1 MDEPTSSKVTNTPAK
16 STTPRKCLGSPP
28 KSSPQPTGTETPAE
42 DFKAESFAEHVPTVS
57 PTLSDCRRSSRKKVI
72 KFDVLNLLNKNRKA
86 NKLQT
91 DAPVPATS
99 TRCSLDVRDVAAATT
114 APPAAADLPVPTSST
129 SLSSAEPFAKPKPT
143 QCLTLEQGCSEESSL
158 AEKQSERDS
167 LFRKQRRSGRNHSA
181 QAALT
186 SQVVDG
192 GTVENG
198 RSISCSDSATNSTT
212 AYSGIN
218 AYTDYLLKTKFK
230 QKLRVNVKRETML
243 TLPNHVLNEPKSP
256 LDITGINMKTD
267 TIIKLPTNKQSKE
280 AQRTPAVNVKVM
292 LRKFKKDQRRLR
304 ESRTEAS
311 KKISTVGA
319 DKQLPQL
326 KPQSTTSSLREEDAE
341 NKQVKECDEPV
352 PSAKRRSNRSS
363 LRGSANGGK
372 MTLEETFAEIAAIS
386 SKIVLESKSSEQES
400 QPDAITDLNKQN
412 VSNSSKSGLLPQL
425 DVESESICKLETQPE
440 MPNADIQSDVRTELS
455 FALESKQ
462 ATTDLSVVVGS
473 VETEQKAKNI
483 ITSEE
488 KHSTD
493 NLCSTRMESHQLA
506 SSASEPI
513 VSDTASSIELLL
525 SPLEADPNME
535 TAEQKAEEEKNI
547 PISISTASSNVDK
560 KTKQEEEK
568 TASVVESD
576 ALFKAMDKDSAQ
588 MREDGKTEKQLE
600 VDKQSA
606 QPEQEQESPS
616 NTTINSD
623 TITTATSINSDTTTT
638 TINSDTTT
646 ATAINSDTT
655 TATTINSDTNTTTHT
670 STNID
675 SSSAKSTICEE
686 RAEDSST
693 LSSTN
698 DGNSQSPLEAAEAD
712 PESDPASKA
721 RAKNVTDKDASES
734 KRLSSSLSCQD
745 SIDSNSSA
753 SQCKISEASESP
765 ESISADNKG
774 PSCGIPTPTAE
785 LTDLAQ
791 IIEDGDYKPDNGQE
805 SKEDEFARCVAN
817 IETPITTPATSPQ
830 PSNSAT
836 DDAAGNGN
844 DNGNENDNDNGNDN
858 SNGKGNA
865 VRRSHRIKQK
875 PQLPRASLSSMSC
888 FSNVNNQASVPVSLE
903 DQLAELAIIDAI
915 NEQFLRQHGLNSF
928 QLLQD
933 NYYHCAR
940 QVSKENAEMQ
950 CDCFLTGDEE
960 AMGLLCC
967 GAGCINRML
976 MIECGP
982 LCTYGDRCT
991 NKRFQQHQGWPCRV
1005 FRTKKKGCGITA
1017 EMLIPP
1023 GEFIM
1028 EYVGEVIDSE
1038 EFERR
1043 QYHYSQIRN
1052 RHYYFMALRGEA
1064 IIDATVKGNISRYIN
1079 HSCDPNAETQK
1090 WTVNGEL
1097 RIGFFSVKTILPGE
1111 EITFDYQYQRY
1122 GRDAQRCYCE
1132 SENCR
1137 GWIGGEPD
1145 SDEGEQLHAESGSE
1159 SEELDEQ
1166 EPEQEPE
1173 QAQGAAAADKKG
1185 QKTKAT
1191 KLTKPKASKS
1201 SKVVAT
1207 APRKKPTKPK
1217 DREYKAG
1224 RWLRPSGSNI
1234 GDKFASRMPDKREDP
1249 DVLAQL
1255 RQLNQ
1260 SGLKNQANTLSFSR
1274 CMVRAKLLET
1284 RLELLGVLTHGE
1296 LPCRRLFLDY
1306 HGLRLLHAW
1315 ISESG
1320 NDYQLRVALI
1330 EALES
1335 LPIPN
1340 KTMLNDS
1347 RVYQSVE
1354 LWSTSLAKGRSKKQK
1369 STQEQ
1374 QSKPTAELEAMRQR
1388 MVALL
1393 QKWSALPETFRI
1405 PKRERIEQM
1414 KEHEREAD
1422 RQQQTPYAAT
1432 ALEDSNSNSASAT
1445 LNSDPY
1451 RQDRFR
1457 RDTSNRYE
1465 KPKPQLKERNG
1476 SAEGAAGIGHG
1487 MVNSDPRCQSD
1498 AQMRRAMTKKL
1509 RRSLFEQKAAK
1520 DKADRRMWN
1529 TEKREHEARCEY
1541 FGADLSTD
1549 PKQLPFYQDTET
1561 KQWFNS
1567 EDKPVAAPLRCG
1579 KDSNVVDEEQSPK
1592 HGDDVKYKLPAN
1604 VEPLPPSWHW
1614 HVTPEGDIF
1623 YYNLRDRIP
1632 QWEPPN
1638 AQQRQEELIDDSPV
1652 KEKPAE
1658 EKDADVLV
1666 DIDEDY
1672 VGTLSPKSL
1681 RQYIEA
1687 KVQERREIRRNRL
1700 VSVCPISPR
1709 REEDRIHNQQELRKY
1724 KENKEKIRRRKELF
1738 RRTDSAE
1745 AAGADQASDVVPIQ
1759 DYLFSSDEESEPNL
1773 ASAAKPLN
1781 DIVVNGN
1788 DNARVDDIV
1797 ALNASQNSSNSE
1809 ESIQK
1814 HILGL
1819 NLSDSDADSP
1829 LNTKRKLPMPPQLT
1843 DSKKKHRGD
1852 RERKRKTSLS
1862 NSSSSVEKFRFE
1874 ISGHVAEFL
1883 RPYRKES
1890 CQMGRIVSDEDYKF
1904 LIKRLSHH
1912 ITTKEMRYCD
1922 SNGNSLACTESV
1934 KNKSYEFI
1942 NQYMRKKGPVYQKP
1956 ADEPD
1961 Y

>member
-1 MDEPTSSKVTNTPAK
+1 MDEPTSSKVTNAPAK
-16 STTPRKCLGSPP
+16 LTTPRKCLGSPP
-28 KSSPQPTGTETPAE
+28 KSSPQPTETETPAE
-42 DFKAESFAEHVPTVS
+42 DIGAESFAECVPTVS
-57 PTLSDCRRSSRKKVI
+57 PTLNDCRRSSRKKVI
-72 KFDVLNLLNKNRKA
+72 KFDVRKLLNKNRKA
-86 NKLQT
+86 NKSST

-114 APPAAADLPVPTSST
+114 TPAAAADLQVPTSSP
-129 SLSSAEPFAKPKPT
+129 SLSSAEPFAKTKPRECQT
-143 QCLTLEQGCSEESSL
+143 PEQGCREESDL
-158 AEKQSERDS
+158 AEKQSERDL
-167 LFRKQRRSGRNHSA
+167 LFRKQRKSGRNHSA

-186 SQVVDG
+186 AQVIDG
-192 GTVENG
+192 GTVENS
-198 RSISCSDSATNSTT
+198 RSITCVDSATNSTT
-212 AYSGIN
+212 AYGGIN
-218 AYTDYLLKTKFK
+218 AYTDYLLKTKFRH
-230 QKLRVNVKRETML
+230 KLRVNVKRETMPP
-243 TLPNHVLNEPKSP
+243 LPNRALNEPKPP

-267 TIIKLPTNKQSKE
+267 TIVKLPTDKQSQE
-280 AQRTPAVNVKVM
+280 AQQTPATNVKVM
-292 LRKFKKDQRRLR
+292 LRKYKKNQRRQG
-304 ESRTEAS
+304 ESETDAP
-311 KKISTVGA
+311 KKILTVGA

-326 KPQSTTSSLREEDAE
+326 KPQSTSSLREENAE
-341 NKQVKECDEPV
+341 KEQVEDCAGPV
-352 PSAKRRSNRSS
+352 PSARRRSNRSS
-363 LRGSANGGK
+363 LRGSTNGCK
-372 MTLEETFAEIAAIS
+372 MTLEETFAEIAAVS
-386 SKIVLESKSSEQES
+386 SKIVLESKSYEQES
-400 QPDAITDLNKQN
+400 QPAATTDLNKHN
-412 VSNSSKSGLLPQL
+412 ISNSPKSGLLPQL
-425 DVESESICKLETQPE
+425 DDESESICKLESQQE
-440 MPNADIQSDVRTELS
+440 MPNTDIQSELG
-455 FALESKQ
+455 FASKSNQ
-462 ATTDLSVVVGS
+462 ASTDLSIVVS
-473 VETEQKAKNI
+473 TVESEQQANNIATSEQK
-483 ITSEE
+483 
-488 KHSTD
+488 HSID
-493 NLCSTRMESHQLA
+493 NLCSTQMESSSST
-506 SSASEPI
+506 SSASVPI
-513 VSDTASSIELLL
+513 VSDTASCIEKSLG
-525 SPLEADPNME
+525 PLEADPKLE
-535 TAEQKAEEEKNI
+535 TAEQIAGEEKTN
-547 PISISTASSNVDK
+547 PSSISTASSNVDEK
-560 KTKQEEEK
+560 INQEKEK
-568 TASVVESD
+568 TTSVVECD
-576 ALFKAMDKDSAQ
+576 ALFKAMDKASAQ
-588 MREDGKTEKQLE
+588 MRQEEKTKKKLKLEKRSGK
-600 VDKQSA
+600 
-606 QPEQEQESPS
+606 PEQEQESHN
-616 NTTINSD
+616 NTNANAT
-623 TITTATSINSDTTTT
+623 TSINTDTNTINTDTNTDINTINTDTSTT
-638 TINSDTTT
+638 TI
-646 ATAINSDTT
+646 
-655 TATTINSDTNTTTHT
+655 TN
-670 STNID
+670 TNID
-675 SSSAKSTICEE
+675 SSSAESAICKD
-686 RAEDSST
+686 RAEDSLT
-693 LSSTN
+693 LST
-698 DGNSQSPLEAAEAD
+698 DKEGNSQSPLKAEQANPEPD
-712 PESDPASKA
+712 PVSQAK
-721 RAKNVTDKDASES
+721 AKNVSGKDASES
-734 KRLSSSLSCQD
+734 KRLSNSLSCQD
-745 SIDSNSSA
+745 SIDSDSSA
-753 SQCKISEASESP
+753 SQCKVSEASESS
-765 ESISADNKG
+765 ESIGGGNKL

-805 SKEDEFARCVAN
+805 SQEDEFARCVAN
-817 IETPITTPATSPQ
+817 IETPITTPSTSPQ

-844 DNGNENDNDNGNDN
+844 DNGNDTSND
-858 SNGKGNA
+858 NGKGNA

-875 PQLPRASLSSMSC
+875 PQLPRSSLSSMSS
-888 FSNVNNQASVPVSLE
+888 FSNVNNQSTVPVSLE

-960 AMGLLCC
+960 AMGHLCC

-1043 QYHYSQIRN
+1043 QHHYSQIRN

-1145 SDEGEQLHAESGSE
+1145 SDEGEQLDAESGSE

-1166 EPEQEPE
+1166 EPELEPE
-1173 QAQGAAAADKKG
+1173 QAQGVEAADKKG
-1185 QKTKAT
+1185 HKPKAT

-1201 SKVVAT
+1201 SKVAAS

-1224 RWLRPSGSNI
+1224 RWLRPSGSSI
-1234 GDKFASRMPDKREDP
+1234 GDKFASHMPDKREDP

-1255 RQLNQ
+1255 RQLNR

-1320 NDYQLRVALI
+1320 NDHQLRLALI

-1369 STQEQ
+1369 ATQEQ
-1374 QSKPTAELEAMRQR
+1374 QSKPNAELDALRQR

-1476 SAEGAAGIGHG
+1476 RGEGATGISHG

-1498 AQMRRAMTKKL
+1498 NLRRAMTKKM

-1529 TEKREHEARCEY
+1529 RDRREHEVRCEY

-1561 KQWFNS
+1561 KEWFNS
-1567 EDKPVAAPLRCG
+1567 EDMPVAAPLRCG
-1579 KDSNVVDEEQSPK
+1579 KASDDISDEQSPE

-1604 VEPLPPSWHW
+1604 VEPLPPSWHF

-1638 AQQRQEELIDDSPV
+1638 AQQRLENLIDDSPV

-1658 EKDADVLV
+1658 KKEVNPDVLV

-1672 VGTLSPKSL
+1672 VGSLSPKSL

-1687 KVQERREIRRNRL
+1687 KVQERREIRRKRL
-1700 VSVCPISPR
+1700 VSVCMISPR
-1709 REEDRIHNQQELRKY
+1709 REEDRIHNQQESRKY

-1738 RRTDSAE
+1738 RRTNSEANNAE
-1745 AAGADQASDVVPIQ
+1745 PAGADQTSDVVPIQ
-1759 DYLFSSDEESEPNL
+1759 DYLYSSDEESQPNP
-1773 ASAAKPLN
+1773 ACAAQPLS

-1788 DNARVDDIV
+1788 DNARVDQIV
-1797 ALNASQNSSNSE
+1797 ALNASKNSSKSE
-1809 ESIQK
+1809 ESI
-1814 HILGL
+1814 HNITLGL
-1819 NLSDSDADSP
+1819 TSSDSDADSP

-1843 DSKKKHRGD
+1843 DSKKKHRDD

-1862 NSSSSVEKFRFE
+1862 SSSSSVEKFRFE

-1883 RPYRKES
+1883 RPYRKDS
-1890 CQMGRIVSDEDYKF
+1890 CHMGRIVSDEDYKF

-1922 SNGNSLACTESV
+1922 STGNQLACTESV

-1956 ADEPD
+1956 SDEPD